1 MADNW
6 EIAAIE
12 AEIAKATKKAAEAEA
27 ARRQAAAEAA
37 EAASA
42 AEAAE
47 AEARA
52 ASAAAREA
60 AREESQ
66 ADIPHAGSEAPSPQP
81 AKWRAVGQTNR
92 KKALSLSVCDL
103 ALLEDCPI
111 CFENKAD
118 IEMLPCRHSTCAA
131 PAKAVV

>member
-6 EIAAIE
+6 DIAAIE

-27 ARRQAAAEAA
+27 ARRQAAAA
-37 EAASA
+37 
-42 AEAAE
+42 AAE

-66 ADIPHAGSEAPSPQP
+66 ADIPHAGPEAPSPQP